1 MIIFKSLHLMILV
14 DIVITFSHAPTELI
28 VLKHIACAFC
38 LYKSR
43 TRFAYTNCVRVLRL
57 LKQWIVIVWEQLH
70 CVFMK
75 IPISAHYFSRARAC
89 LWKYSQST
97 PSPSCFLLCRC
108 SIEDIFHG
116 WGAHRIRYQA
126 SMSFHGDGG
135 YNFHLLII
143 QENQR

>member
-14 DIVITFSHAPTELI
+14 DILITFSRAPTPLI
-28 VLKHIACAFC
+28 VLKQIACAFC

-43 TRFAYTNCVRVLRL
+43 VRFGTV
-57 LKQWIVIVWEQLH
+57 KMWIVFVREQLH
-70 CVFMK
+70 SVFMK
-75 IPISAHYFSRARAC
+75 IPISAHFSSRARAC

-97 PSPSCFLLCRC
+97 HSPSLFLLCRC

-116 WGAHRIRYQA
+116 WGAHWIRYQA

>member
-1 MIIFKSLHLMILV
+1 MEHGTKIYLV
-14 DIVITFSHAPTELI
+14 DIVIMFSRAPTPLI
-28 VLKHIACAFC
+28 VIEDIACAFW

-43 TRFAYTNCVRVLRL
+43 AHFCWSNRVRVLGL
-57 LKQWIVIVWEQLH
+57 LKQWIVIVREQLH
-70 CVFMK
+70 CVFLK
-75 IPISAHYFSRARAC
+75 ISIRAQYFSRAQAC

-97 PSPSCFLLCRC
+97 PSPSFFLLCRC

>member
-1 MIIFKSLHLMILV
+1 MKWVWLIRFYKL
-14 DIVITFSHAPTELI
+14 ITFSRAPTPLI
-28 VLKHIACAFC
+28 VIEDIACAFW

-43 TRFAYTNCVRVLRL
+43 ACFCWSNRVRVLGL
-57 LKQWIVIVWEQLH
+57 LKQWIVIVREQLH
-70 CVFMK
+70 CVFLK
-75 IPISAHYFSRARAC
+75 ISISAQYFSRARAC

-97 PSPSCFLLCRC
+97 PSPSFFLLCRC

-116 WGAHRIRYQA
+116 WGAHKIRYQA

-143 QENQR
+143 QEN